1 MVVGEVVS
9 KQEKWKWGR
18 RIGGGAEGDG
28 FSM

>member
-9 KQEKWKWGR
+9 KQEKWKWR
-18 RIGGGAEGDG
+18 RMIGGGAEGDG